1 MTIIS
6 QIKQKNNILDYL
18 EETEEKYRYNT
29 AVSDGEESLTW
40 HELIVMAKKD
50 RLRDQQDHTAGKSG
64 SRHDGEECDHTC
76 GHAGRCVCRMFLCP
90 GQSG

>member
-40 HELIVMAKKD
+40 HELIVMAK
-50 RLRDQQDHTAGKSG
+50 RQAAGSAG
-64 SRHDGEECDHTC
+64 SHSREV
-76 GHAGRCVCRMFLCP
+76 RFP
-90 GQSG
+90 S